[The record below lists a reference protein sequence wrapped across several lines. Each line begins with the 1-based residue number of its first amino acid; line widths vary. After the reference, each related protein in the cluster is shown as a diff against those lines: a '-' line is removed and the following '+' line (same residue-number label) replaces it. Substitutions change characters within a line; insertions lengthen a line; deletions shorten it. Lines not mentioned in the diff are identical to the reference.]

1 MFVDISLSEMLV
13 RENSPSFPICSI
25 RLKIEIARSKGINF
39 VIDDLSLNT
48 GARKA
53 YISRDAKRKRE
64 KGENTGLVLI
74 NR

>member
-13 RENSPSFPICSI
+13 RKFAKFPNLFDSIENRDSSI
-25 RLKIEIARSKGINF
+25 KRYKFCYR
-39 VIDDLSLNT
+39 SLNT